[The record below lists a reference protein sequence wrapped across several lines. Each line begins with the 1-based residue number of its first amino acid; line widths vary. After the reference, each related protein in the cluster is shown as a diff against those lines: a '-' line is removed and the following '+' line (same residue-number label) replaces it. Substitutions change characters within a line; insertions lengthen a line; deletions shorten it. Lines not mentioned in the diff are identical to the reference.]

1 MEHVF
6 ESTKMEVKV
15 QNKNN
20 KCDFQVQLII
30 PNYKANTYLAYLS
43 LNCVK
48 QALTKRKKCT
58 NLNLHCVGG
67 LTVSIFG

>member
-1 MEHVF
+1 MNAIETVEHVF

-30 PNYKANTYLAYLS
+30 LSYKANINLACLDILS
-43 LNCVK
+43 
-48 QALTKRKKCT
+48 
-58 NLNLHCVGG
+58 
-67 LTVSIFG
+67 S